1 MSMTDEALDVIL
13 HIDEAR
19 APLARGQEIPGR
31 IIAMVAPPRPD
42 LQKGARFQPVKDAPY
57 FLLDRSLFMSLRHH
71 GDTWDNLRAGRD
83 VIVNVSLLD
92 SQENELAAGIGTL
105 RRVT

>member
-1 MSMTDEALDVIL
+1 MTDETFDVIL
-13 HIDEAR
+13 HIDEAK

-31 IIAMVAPPRPD
+31 ITTMMPPPRPD
-42 LQKGARFQPVKDAPY
+42 LQKGAVFQPVKDAPY
-57 FLLDRSLFMSLRHH
+57 FLLERSLFMTIRHR
-71 GDTWDNLRAGRD
+71 GDTWDDLRAGRD

-92 SQENELAAGIGTL
+92 PQENELAAGIGTL